1 MTDVQIGFAA
11 LGVLLLLLALRAPI
25 GIAMITVSF
34 AGLWG
39 IVGWRSAYGS
49 LGSIPYEFSASWSLS
64 SIPMFLLMG
73 YLAYHCRLTTGLFEA
88 ARVWTARI
96 PGGIAIAAVFGASGF
111 AAICGSSIACSAAM
125 GKISV
130 PEMTRQGYDPVLATG
145 TVAVAGTIGALIPP
159 SILLIIYGVMAEVSI
174 LKLFLGGLGVGVL
187 SALVYVL
194 VILIRVALHP
204 ELAPA
209 GSMTYTPREKW
220 LALYKTW
227 PMLGIAAGVFGGL
240 FSGLFTPTEAG
251 AVGAF
256 LTFLTALCS
265 GALDTKSLRISIT
278 ETLLTTS
285 TLMIIGIGASLFARL
300 LVISGID
307 LTISDT
313 VNVLYS
319 SPFML
324 ILTLVVLYLLL
335 GMFLEPIGAMM
346 LTLPI
351 MLPVIQAEGISLIWF
366 GIFLAK
372 LLEVGMVTPPVGMN
386 VFVIKR
392 VVGNLLPLGGIFRG
406 VLWFVVADLVLIFT
420 LYFLP
425 GLVMWLPDTFG

>member
-1 MTDVQIGFAA
+1 
-11 LGVLLLLLALRAPI
+11 
-25 GIAMITVSF
+25 
-34 AGLWG
+34 
-39 IVGWRSAYGS
+39 
-49 LGSIPYEFSASWSLS
+49 
-64 SIPMFLLMG
+64 
-73 YLAYHCRLTTGLFEA
+73 
-88 ARVWTARI
+88 
-96 PGGIAIAAVFGASGF
+96 
-111 AAICGSSIACSAAM
+111 
-125 GKISV
+125 
-130 PEMTRQGYDPVLATG
+130 
-145 TVAVAGTIGALIPP
+145 VAVAGTIGALIPP

-187 SALVYVL
+187 SALAYVL

-209 GSMTYTPREKW
+209 GSTTYTPQEKW

-251 AVGAF
+251 AAGAF

-265 GALDTKSLRISIT
+265 GALDAKSLRISIT

-307 LTISDT
+307 VTISET
-313 VNVLYS
+313 INALYS
-319 SPFML
+319 SAFML
-324 ILTLVVLYLLL
+324 IVALVVLYLLL

-392 VVGNLLPLGGIFRG
+392 VVGDLLPLSGIFRG
-406 VLWFVVADLVLIFT
+406 VLWFVVADLVLIFM

-425 GLVMWLPDTFG
+425 SLVMWLPDTFG